1 MGVNIYECQCLE
13 RGSRFSVLSKG
24 DSGRGSRDHEKLMG
38 VVEDRKK
45 QVLRFAQDD
54 KGWEGI
60 G

>member
-1 MGVNIYECQCLE
+1 MSVNVWSAVPSSQ
-13 RGSRFSVLSKG
+13 FSVLSKG